1 MSEKIAD
8 GQEEP
13 VPVDDGGE
21 KKMPLL
27 EHLVELRTRLIYS
40 FLAFFLLF
48 LASFY
53 FAQEIYDFFVRP
65 LARAM
70 DGREGARMIF
80 TALYEPFLAQI
91 KVAFFTALFLAFP
104 VISIQLWMFIAPG
117 LYKNEKG
124 AFLPFLV
131 ATPILFFMGGALV
144 YYLIM
149 PMAWEFFLNFQTVG
163 GEGTLAIQVEPK
175 VDQYLSLVLRLIF
188 AFGIAFELPVLLILL
203 AKAGIVTSAGLAAKR
218 RYAIVGVFIAAAILT
233 PPDVISQI
241 GLAIPIIILYEIS
254 IIGARIIEKKRAKN
268 AAEEDLDDDPEDDPD
283 EDGSKPDRDSD
294 RRDA

>member
-283 EDGSKPDRDSD
+283 EDGSEPDRESD

>member
-104 VISIQLWMFIAPG
+104 VISIQLWLFIAPG

-268 AAEEDLDDDPEDDPD
+268 AAEEDLDDDPENDPD
-283 EDGSKPDRDSD
+283 EDGSEPDRESD